1 LKHGV
6 PPEFFS
12 SGGILVLQLNQN
24 QKNQYL
30 NNMNLPEDIKSML
43 MEIGKEVE
51 LQVSAA
57 PVTVTEPEQAATLEV
72 DVEFLQRAIINS
84 QERAEREYMDHPD
97 YFPHALVRTK
107 PDVLLGEKVTRKRV
121 CAIEDLLKLASRLV
135 KMEVTNYWGASH
147 EDLLVVKAQIP
158 DLYEARVGYIRVK
171 HVPDK
176 FLKDIKFVDR
186 KPPGKKGKGEIALIL
201 NELEPVWTREGL
213 QEIDRK
219 EIVKNYN
226 FVTFKIHKE
235 SHTLVSWLP
244 GQDTRSGLCESLEE
258 EWVGLEKKS
267 EMALRILRNE

>member
-1 LKHGV
+1 
-6 PPEFFS
+6 
-12 SGGILVLQLNQN
+12 
-24 QKNQYL
+24 
-30 NNMNLPEDIKSML
+30 MNLPEDVQNML
-43 MEIGKEVE
+43 LEIGKEVE
-51 LQVSAA
+51 MKVSAPVAEVPADTEDNLQVDSSFIKEAMINA
-57 PVTVTEPEQAATLEV
+57 KNQAELEY
-72 DVEFLQRAIINS
+72 L
-84 QERAEREYMDHPD
+84 DHPD
-97 YFPHALVRTK
+97 YFPHALIRSK
-107 PDVLLGEKVTRKRV
+107 PDVLLGEKATRKRV
-121 CAIEDLLKLASRLV
+121 CNVQDLLRLTNNLQ
-135 KMEVTNYWGASH
+135 KMEVTNYWGHNH
-147 EDLLVVKAQIP
+147 ESLLVVRAQIP

-186 KPPGKKGKGEIALIL
+186 SKPAGKKGKGEIALVL
-201 NELEPVWTREGL
+201 NELEPVWTREML
-213 QEIDRK
+213 YEIDKK